1 MAPLLRRGG
10 GEVFINREALIELH
24 WRRSLQQYIFA
35 NLYHAII
42 KKINLIKILKNRH
55 FIVFINPISGTKNK
69 EQTIS
74 IIENKLRQA
83 GFAYQILPTEK
94 NGDYSFL
101 KTKIKNENIT
111 DIIICGGDGT
121 VNQVAA
127 YLTSEDVHVGIIPM
141 GSGNGLAFTAG
152 ISKAP
157 QKAMEVILNGT
168 ARYIDAFWV
177 NDQFACHNFGVGFD
191 ARIAHEFA
199 ESNRGP
205 FNYLKLTAKNFFKAK
220 PHTFTIKVDN
230 TVLHVKAFFV
240 AVLNSNQFGNSL
252 TIAPKASLNDGLLD
266 VVVVKKESKLR
277 LFLKLILQLKT
288 GKVVSVL
295 EDRRTFHYF
304 QTKNIHISNPE
315 MELIH
320 IDGEPVKAMQEI
332 TIKVLE
338 KAFKLLQPV
347 N

>member
-1 MAPLLRRGG
+1 MK
-10 GEVFINREALIELH
+10 
-24 WRRSLQQYIFA
+24 S
-35 NLYHAII
+35 
-42 KKINLIKILKNRH
+42 RH

-74 IIENKLRQA
+74 IIENKLTQA
-83 GFAYQILPTEK
+83 GFAYEILPTELS
-94 NGDYSFL
+94 GDYTFL
-101 KTKIKNENIT
+101 KEKIVTEKIT

-121 VNQVAA
+121 VNQVGA

-152 ISKAP
+152 IPKAP
-157 QKAMEVILNGT
+157 QKAMDVILHGT
-168 ARYIDAFWV
+168 ASYIDAFWV
-177 NDQFACHNFGVGFD
+177 NKQFACHNFGVGFD

-199 ESNRGP
+199 AGKNRGP

-220 PHTFTIKVDN
+220 PHAFSIRVDDTI
-230 TVLHVKAFFV
+230 LEAKAFFV

-266 VVVVKKESKLR
+266 VVVVKKESKLS

-288 GKVVSVL
+288 GKVVSVS

-315 MELIH
+315 MELVH

-332 TIKVLE
+332 TIKVIE
-338 KAFKLLQPV
+338 KAFKLIQP
-347 N
+347 